1 MYKLV
6 VSGFDNVL
14 INNEEAISTST
25 ILEIDRVRNNGVL
38 FAVLCDRGYKEVL
51 EYNKDF
57 SFVDYIISC
66 NGACLYS
73 TKTNEIIIDKS
84 LDYTIVKYLINNLN
98 EYNLFVITDTLRK
111 DAFTIMDEKIYMIE
125 VQCNS
130 KKDYNK
136 LLDII
141 SSFKLNIKTFMKKVG
156 KKYYLQIVSSSV
168 SSDEVLEKI
177 DNIDSSSLVLICSE
191 EKDALFYEKAGY
203 KVAVSNASSS
213 VKKICD
219 KTTSSNDNKGV
230 KKILSYLF
238 K

>member
-25 ILEIDRVRNNGVL
+25 IFEIDRIRNSGIL

-51 EYNKDF
+51 AYNKDF
-57 SFVDYIISC
+57 SFIDYIISC
-66 NGACLYS
+66 NGACLYNVN
-73 TKTNEIIIDKS
+73 TNEIMIDKR
-84 LDYTIVKYLINNLN
+84 LDYTIVKYLINELN
-98 EYNLFVITDTLRK
+98 EHNLFIITDTGRK
-111 DAFTIMDEKIYMIE
+111 DACEILDENIYMME
-125 VQCNS
+125 VECNS
-130 KKDYNK
+130 KKAIDK
-136 LLDII
+136 LIDII
-141 SSFKLNIKTFMKKVG
+141 SSFELNIKTFMKKVG
-156 KKYYLQIVSSSV
+156 KKYYLQIVNSSV
-168 SSDEVLEKI
+168 DSNDILEKI
-177 DNIDSSSLVLICSE
+177 DNIDFSSVVLICSE

-203 KVAVSNASSS
+203 KVSVSNASSK

-219 KTTSSNDNKGV
+219 KTTSSNENRGV